1 MKFKCLFM
9 AHVPDCDPEEDY
21 EKLETD
27 KYAFYVNFV
36 KDQEYALEVAKNYRE
51 EKGIQ
56 SLILC
61 PGFTNEE
68 VGELSEAL
76 DDVSVNVARGDGPS
90 GRIAK
95 EAMQEAGW
103 FE

>member
-1 MKFKCLFM
+1 M

-36 KDQEYALEVAKNYRE
+36 KDQEDALKIAKKYRE

-76 DDVSVNVARGDGPS
+76 DGVSVNVARGDGPS
-90 GRIAK
+90 GMIAK
-95 EAMQEAGW
+95 EAMHEAGW